1 LKNLEIKNPKI
12 TMTNFIENQKWRYA
26 TKKFDAA
33 KKISAA
39 DLETLKDAIQ
49 LSSSSYGLQLYKVFI
64 IENPEV
70 RAQLQP
76 ASWGQSQ
83 IVEAS
88 HLLVFANIV
97 DVQDQHI
104 DDYVQ
109 NIANTRGLTVEDLKG
124 YSDFMK
130 SKIVPLPVEQ
140 KAVWTSKQTYL
151 ALGNLLNAAAELKID
166 VTPMEGF
173 EPEKYNEILGLKALG
188 LNASLVAAVGYRH
201 EEDATQHY
209 VKVRKPKQEL
219 FITI

>member
-1 LKNLEIKNPKI
+1 MP
-12 TMTNFIENQKWRYA
+12 NFIENQKWRYA
-26 TKKFDAA
+26 TKKFDAS
-33 KKISAA
+33 KKVSAS
-39 DLETLKDAIQ
+39 DLETLKEAIQ
-49 LSSSSYGLQLYKVFI
+49 LSTSSYGLQLYKVFI

-83 IVEAS
+83 IIEAS
-88 HLLVFANIV
+88 HLFVFANIV

-104 DDYVQ
+104 DAYVQ
-109 NIANTRGLTVEDLKG
+109 NFANTRALTVEDLKG

-173 EPEKYNEILGLKALG
+173 EPEKYNEILGFNALG

-209 VKVRKPKQEL
+209 AKVRKPKQEL
-219 FITI
+219 FTTI